1 VALARALLPPSRL
14 LLIDEPT
21 KGLAPR
27 LVTEVAAAL
36 ERVAQV
42 TPVLLV
48 EQNLPVVRRLA
59 GDVVVLDAGRVVHA
73 GRADELLADAGRTRE
88 LLGVGSKS

>member
-1 VALARALLPPSRL
+1 
-14 LLIDEPT
+14 
-21 KGLAPR
+21 
-27 LVTEVAAAL
+27 VAAAL

-59 GDVVVLDAGRVVHA
+59 GDVVVLDAGRVVHT

-88 LLGVGSKS
+88 LLGVGSRS